1 MTTANSDSLSPNSR
15 PAKNQAEERTTNVG
29 QPSALVIEHRVKK
42 ENVKRYEKWTEEIL
56 SAVSR
61 SPGYLGREVF
71 PPSGGS
77 KPYTILVRFESET
90 DVQTWLDSSERKG
103 YIEAVQSLLEDGD
116 KTQIRAG
123 IDVWFTPDDAPAKP
137 PAHKQFLLTLAGIY
151 PLTLIVPKLL
161 SPLFEAV
168 PILENPFISK
178 FFVAVVIVGMMTYLI
193 MPHATH
199 WLHDWL
205 FDVPANRN

>member
-1 MTTANSDSLSPNSR
+1 MTEKGEIMLSDSRSAQNNMAGQTINP
-15 PAKNQAEERTTNVG
+15 NQAT
-29 QPSALVIEHRVKK
+29 ALIVEHKVKK
-42 ENVKRYEKWTEEIL
+42 ENVERYEKWTKETL

-71 PPSGGS
+71 PPNADD
-77 KPYTILVRFESET
+77 KPYTIIVRFESER
-90 DVQTWLDSSERKG
+90 DVQTWLDSSERKRF
-103 YIEAVQSLLEDGD
+103 IEKAQDILEDGD

-151 PLTLIVPKLL
+151 PLTLIVPEIL

-168 PILENPFISK
+168 PILENLFISK
-178 FFVAVVIVGMMTYLI
+178 FIVAVIVVGIMTYLL
-193 MPHATH
+193 MPYATN

-205 FDVPANRN
+205 SGAPAKRS

>member
-1 MTTANSDSLSPNSR
+1 MNP
-15 PAKNQAEERTTNVG
+15 NQAT
-29 QPSALVIEHRVKK
+29 ALVIEHRVKK
-42 ENVKRYEKWTEEIL
+42 ENAARYEKWTEEIL

-71 PPSGGS
+71 PPNGNG

-90 DVQTWLDSSERKG
+90 DLQRWLDSPERRAF
-103 YIEAVQSLLEDGD
+103 IERIAEDLEDGD

-151 PLTLIVPKLL
+151 PLTLIVPPLL

-178 FFVAVVIVGMMTYLI
+178 LFVAVIIVGTMTYLF
-193 MPHATH
+193 MPYATH

-205 FDVPANRN
+205 FDAPAKRN